1 MKKLFT
7 LVAALMIS
15 GLAMAQKELAFP
27 FQGGQQVMTDFFKN
41 NFAASADLKQQD
53 AAGVVILKFTAD
65 QKGIIKKVIVYYAD
79 DFVLAQPAADL
90 LKKSDRKWIVPD
102 GEKLHDFIL
111 PISISFNAP
120 ATGAAAASKTFS
132 AYYGKRSPIL
142 TNNQIPL
149 DTATLLPTVT
159 LKYDVGQ

>member
-41 NFAASADLKQQD
+41 NFAASADLKQQN

-90 LKKSDRKWIVPD
+90 LKKSDHKWIVPD

-111 PISISFNAP
+111 PISISFNTP
-120 ATGAAAASKTFS
+120 ATGAAAAGKTFS

-149 DTATLLPTVT
+149 DMATLLPTVT

>member
-7 LVAALMIS
+7 LIVAVMIS
-15 GLAMAQKELAFP
+15 GMAMAQKQLAFP
-27 FQGGQQVMTDFFKN
+27 FQGGQQVMTDFFKS
-41 NFAASADLKQQD
+41 NFTASADIKQQN
-53 AAGVVILKFTAD
+53 AAGTVILKFTAD
-65 QKGIIKKVIVYYAD
+65 QKGNIKKVIVYYAD

-90 LKKSDRKWIVPD
+90 LTKTNHKWIVPD

-111 PISISFNAP
+111 PITVSFNTP
-120 ATGAAAASKTFS
+120 AGGEAATAKAFL
-132 AYYGKRSPIL
+132 AYYNKRSPVL

-149 DTATLLPTVT
+149 DTATLLPTIT